1 QQQIS
6 ERDLAL
12 AERFS
17 ETVALTRLLEER
29 KQIITELEIEKQLL
43 TTKLSGVEQQLRAEQ
58 ESLQQA
64 QSALLSAAKEKQHQ
78 LDELE
83 SVLNERYS
91 EIATLTRWL
100 EERDQALLSA
110 ASEQQQT
117 NETYRAQQQAWKE
130 EKEALIREQTLL
142 QSQQSVLQ
150 DQVRELTTLNGRLE
164 ANIAERFQELAVMTR
179 HMEQLSC
186 ELKQKERQ
194 LNRAKE
200 RAQNLKR
207 TVSWKITA
215 PVRALGRTFK
225 ETPSRT
231 T

>member
-1 QQQIS
+1 
-6 ERDLAL
+6 
-12 AERFS
+12 
-17 ETVALTRLLEER
+17 
-29 KQIITELEIEKQLL
+29 IITELEIEKQLL

-117 NETYRAQQQAWKE
+117 NETYRA
-130 EKEALIREQTLL
+130 
-142 QSQQSVLQ
+142 
-150 DQVRELTTLNGRLE
+150 
-164 ANIAERFQELAVMTR
+164 
-179 HMEQLSC
+179 
-186 ELKQKERQ
+186 
-194 LNRAKE
+194 
-200 RAQNLKR
+200 
-207 TVSWKITA
+207 
-215 PVRALGRTFK
+215 
-225 ETPSRT
+225 
-231 T
+231 